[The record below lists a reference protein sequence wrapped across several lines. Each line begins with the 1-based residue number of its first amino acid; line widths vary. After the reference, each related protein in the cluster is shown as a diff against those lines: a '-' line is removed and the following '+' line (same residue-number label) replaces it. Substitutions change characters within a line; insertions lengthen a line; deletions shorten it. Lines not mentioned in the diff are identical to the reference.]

1 MAWTSSRRRRRNG
14 AEKGPGWTRRRKL
27 AVAGLAA
34 AVVGLLGGYLVS
46 TQVIFPGPEPPGDLA
61 QVPDLRGA
69 TVADAR
75 SRLGELDLVA
85 APADSMHH
93 PEIGRGEIV
102 AQTPLPGQLARPGGQ
117 VRLTVSTGPE
127 SVLVP
132 EVEGLRAE
140 RAEAVLETVGFTVVV
155 DSVDADVA
163 PGRVVY
169 AEPGAGAEVRLPREV
184 TLAVSRGPPTV
195 TMPRLVGLMEEEAT
209 ATLDSLG
216 LVVGEVERVFRF
228 GTDPGRVV
236 EQSPESGATVERGSA
251 VRLTVGR
258 RSRND
263 PPGDPGAPGDPDA
276 HGVPE
281 ARGARPAPA
290 GGTFRPGSP

>member
-1 MAWTSSRRRRRNG
+1 MAWTSSRRRRRDG

-34 AVVGLLGGYLVS
+34 AVVGLVGGYLVA

-75 SRLGELDLVA
+75 GRLGELDLVA
-85 APADSMHH
+85 APTDSMHH
-93 PEIGRGEIV
+93 PEIPRGGIV
-102 AQTPLPGQLARPGGQ
+102 AQTPLPGQLARPGGE
-117 VRLTVSTGPE
+117 VRLTVSAGPE

-155 DSVDADVA
+155 DSVDADA
-163 PGRVVY
+163 PPGRVVY
-169 AEPGAGAEVRLPREV
+169 AEPGAGAEVSLPQEV

-195 TMPRLVGLMEEEAT
+195 SMPRLVGLAEGEAT

-228 GTDPGRVV
+228 GADPGRVV
-236 EQSPESGATVERGSA
+236 EQSPEPGATVERGSA

-258 RSRND
+258 RSRDD
-263 PPGDPGAPGDPDA
+263 PPGEAGDPEAPG
-276 HGVPE
+276 